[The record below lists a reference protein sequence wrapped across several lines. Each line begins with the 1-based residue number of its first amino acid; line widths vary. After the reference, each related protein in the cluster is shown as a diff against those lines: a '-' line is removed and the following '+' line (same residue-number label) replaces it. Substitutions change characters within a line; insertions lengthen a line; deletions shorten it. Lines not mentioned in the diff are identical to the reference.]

1 MLKKTLLA
9 AAVASVV
16 SVPAFA
22 KVEIHGVDNN
32 IADWTITRLASVTKQ
47 PVLSFSTAQQNI
59 DATFTRTGDIKQ
71 NGFITLEI
79 RGEGTFNEAEIRQ
92 WLTLG
97 AAGASENIDLHLT
110 RVAHLGGTSF
120 TAPGAATAETDL
132 RTFFKTN
139 TFGGEDIIEHAIDM
153 EGKRLRLAIVETPNT
168 PENLVKYGTIAG
180 ATAGEVDADVLAKVT
195 AGTFTLP
202 ADSAA
207 LTTAGVTG
215 GIDGTPGDGTPG
227 TGTVGYL
234 FADQDGT
241 ATTNAQKIAYI
252 RGLADGPA
260 YLNSVSDLSTDA
272 QDSYV
277 GANSRIDFKLDTAN
291 QAFNLKSES
300 LGGVSLAVG
309 ALRNASYT
317 ADPRVTSPVFV
328 LGDLFALKENTNGAV
343 AYEAKVKEGYTKATL
358 GKSGTSYVEAFA
370 TGNLALQNLTTNQNI
385 QLDKVFLTLQGE
397 SLAMF
402 ANKDGKLV
410 DASGADTGW
419 ALAQDGKSA
428 TKVVSTTSAVFEG
441 KPYGGAVEPAAHT
454 LNFNFALAKDN
465 AFAIP
470 AQTMTLQAKVFGQG
484 VNMQDTYND
493 FASNLANVF
502 VVTRDGLKF
511 DTITTGSTSANTIH
525 IRDISNIL
533 PEEGGKIYVTIVEY
547 DAHGQDQNAAG
558 NVLVERKELSL
569 KLPSGGAVTLSPA
582 GVAAD
587 VGAAINPARQARFVF
602 EVETN
607 IGEVAVKKQTSE
619 GIDIQNG
626 SQAPAAGVVDFT
638 L

>member
-207 LTTAGVTG
+207 LITAGVTG
-215 GIDGTPGDGTPG
+215 GTDGDAIDQDGYLFTNGDGTP
-227 TGTVGYL
+227 
-234 FADQDGT
+234 
-241 ATTNAQKIAYI
+241 TTNEQKIAYI
-252 RGLADGPA
+252 RGLVGGPA

-493 FASNLANVF
+493 FARYL
-502 VVTRDGLKF
+502 
-511 DTITTGSTSANTIH
+511 
-525 IRDISNIL
+525 
-533 PEEGGKIYVTIVEY
+533 
-547 DAHGQDQNAAG
+547 Q
-558 NVLVERKELSL
+558 
-569 KLPSGGAVTLSPA
+569 
-582 GVAAD
+582 
-587 VGAAINPARQARFVF
+587 
-602 EVETN
+602 
-607 IGEVAVKKQTSE
+607 
-619 GIDIQNG
+619 
-626 SQAPAAGVVDFT
+626 
-638 L
+638 